1 MATSKKQKQAKP
13 AASRPGDNGPVA
25 RGTRLMVPVGL
36 LRANP
41 WNPNEQSP
49 FIQAKMGRSLRRF
62 GVIKELLVREVGP
75 DKPAGAG
82 NASVAGYEVI
92 DGEHRLNEI
101 RDSKLPEVEVRNLGV
116 VSDAEAQE
124 LTIVLNEVGGAPNP
138 RKLSNLI
145 AVLDSV
151 GLRGEFED
159 VAPYTEDE
167 VRALLKIQEL
177 DPGEGFAAAS
187 LSKGKQEAPYLFQL
201 GPHKGQLPAQLGR
214 RLDALYEVL
223 AARAK
228 TSDAVVVAA
237 DMCAIMEEVN
247 Q

>member
-1 MATSKKQKQAKP
+1 MAAAKVKRKKKP
-13 AASRPGDNGPVA
+13 SIPRKDYGVRA
-25 RGTRLMVPVGL
+25 RGDRVTVPTEDVFP
-36 LRANP
+36 NP
-41 WNPNEQSP
+41 WNPNEQDEMMR
-49 FIQAKMGRSLRRF
+49 QRTRRSLERF
-62 GVIKELLVREVGP
+62 GNVAELLVREVGP
-75 DKPAGAG
+75 SKPEHRGLAEKQ
-82 NASVAGYEVI
+82 GYQIV
-92 DGEHRLNEI
+92 DGEHRWRECVDLGV
-101 RDSKLPEVEVRNLGV
+101 PEVEVRNLGV